1 MGTDPLPNRQ
11 RRLSQSTSEYALSVL
26 SGVRFLQPS
35 SAGKSLSCPRE
46 LWKVVHWRSYVD
58 PFSVNVQLVGI
69 RDSGAVDLF
78 LGYASEQYVIK
89 LDDTS

>member
-1 MGTDPLPNRQ
+1 M
-11 RRLSQSTSEYALSVL
+11 
-26 SGVRFLQPS
+26 
-35 SAGKSLSCPRE
+35 
-46 LWKVVHWRSYVD
+46 VHWRSYVD